1 MIMKAIQKSIMTASL
16 LLVTLSASAQHATK
30 LEGWMN
36 DELIV
41 LTDHG
46 VEVTRS
52 LGQERDIQKEGRP
65 LKWRCDIYSFTLP
78 QQRRNH
84 LGEMIDTFEDF
95 SHEDTNCYAINSMS
109 ESSDGNRVG
118 NARNLMIGEDPN
130 NYVIIG
136 KDYTNFINVNVLDA
150 TDDTKT
156 HRYAYALEW
165 REAHKGKVDVRYII
179 TYAKIPPTTVSI
191 TDQDGPYL
199 ILGRAK
205 PRVDSPLLI
214 HGNARV
220 QWGDKIYPVQS
231 LDSLIHEAQRMA
243 QTKGLQARNSIDV
256 WNNLI
261 STWKDPL
268 NHDND
273 PATDVIVRMQQ
284 GKPITSDDL
293 LCNDNILLIFTLL
306 KQQFVTGQN
315 KEFNAISIYTLC
327 KRARE
332 CGFFTYPVSS
342 VDILGQDV
350 QKAEL
355 DQLKRDILMMKT
367 LTDDETVL
375 NYLQMALTELEKI
388 KGSGSD

>member
-36 DELIV
+36 NELTV

-46 VEVTRS
+46 VEVTKS

-78 QQRRNH
+78 QQRRIH
-84 LGEMIDTFEDF
+84 LGEMIETFEEF
-95 SHEDTNCYAINSMS
+95 SHEDPNCYAINSMS
-109 ESSDGNRVG
+109 ESSTGDRVG

-150 TDDTKT
+150 ADATKT
-156 HRYAYALEW
+156 HRYAYAIEW
-165 REAHKGKVDVRYII
+165 REAHKGKIDVRYII
-179 TYAKIPPTTVSI
+179 TYANIPSVTASFNEGLADKRKTAFI
-191 TDQDGPYL
+191 
-199 ILGRAK
+199 
-205 PRVDSPLLI
+205 
-214 HGNARV
+214 NA
-220 QWGDKIYPVQS
+220 I
-231 LDSLIHEAQRMA
+231 A
-243 QTKGLQARNSIDV
+243 
-256 WNNLI
+256 
-261 STWKDPL
+261 TWKDPL

-293 LCNDNILLIFTLL
+293 LCNDNILLIFSLL
-306 KQQFVTGQN
+306 KQQFIAGHN
-315 KEFNAISIYTLC
+315 MEFNAISIYTLC

-332 CGFFTYPVSS
+332 CGFFSYPVSD
-342 VDILGQDV
+342 VDILGQDI
-350 QKAEL
+350 QKTEL
-355 DQLKRDILMMKT
+355 DQLKRDIVMMKT
-367 LTDDETVL
+367 LTDDETIL
-375 NYLQMALTELEKI
+375 GYLQMALTELEKMI
-388 KGSGSD
+388 NRK

>member
-1 MIMKAIQKSIMTASL
+1 MKAIQKSIMTASL

-46 VEVTRS
+46 VEVTKS

-84 LGEMIDTFEDF
+84 LGEMIDTFEEF
-95 SHEDTNCYAINSMS
+95 SHEDSNCYAINSMS
-109 ESSDGNRVG
+109 ESSNGDRVG

-150 TDDTKT
+150 ADATKT

-165 REAHKGKVDVRYII
+165 REAHKGKIDVRYII
-179 TYAKIPPTTVSI
+179 TYAKIPSVTASFNEGLADKRKAAFI
-191 TDQDGPYL
+191 
-199 ILGRAK
+199 
-205 PRVDSPLLI
+205 
-214 HGNARV
+214 NA
-220 QWGDKIYPVQS
+220 I
-231 LDSLIHEAQRMA
+231 A
-243 QTKGLQARNSIDV
+243 
-256 WNNLI
+256 
-261 STWKDPL
+261 TWKDPL

-293 LCNDNILLIFTLL
+293 LCNDNILLIFSLL
-306 KQQFVTGQN
+306 KQQFITGHN
-315 KEFNAISIYTLC
+315 MEFNAISIYTLC

-332 CGFFTYPVSS
+332 CGFFSYPVSD
-342 VDILGQDV
+342 VDVLGQDI
-350 QKAEL
+350 QKTEL
-355 DQLKRDILMMKT
+355 DQLKRDIVMMKT
-367 LTDDETVL
+367 LTDDETIL
-375 NYLQMALTELEKI
+375 GYLQMALTELEKMI
-388 KGSGSD
+388 NRK